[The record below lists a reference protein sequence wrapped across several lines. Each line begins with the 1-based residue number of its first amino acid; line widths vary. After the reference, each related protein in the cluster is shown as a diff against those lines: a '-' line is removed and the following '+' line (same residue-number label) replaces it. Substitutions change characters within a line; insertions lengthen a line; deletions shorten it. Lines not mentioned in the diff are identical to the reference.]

1 MPHFAFHSSVC
12 CGLHSIFLSQ
22 TQHGPTSFIWSH
34 SCQISNAIFLAKSH
48 NQYRVLSVF
57 SDVFD
62 IISYAYHLACE
73 VSTSILLFLIISR
86 AFLLIVS
93 SHWLLLNKTHSFFF
107 SSFSSPS
114 MSHLWQTHAKPTT
127 ISSQLTH
134 RQRFPSDFSPLLL
147 AEKSHLLN
155 YVFVD
160 AYM

>member
-107 SSFSSPS
+107 P
-114 MSHLWQTHAKPTT
+114 H
-127 ISSQLTH
+127 
-134 RQRFPSDFSPLLL
+134 SPLLL
-147 AEKSHLLN
+147 CFISDRHMQNQLPFLHSWPTDKGFLQISLLF
-155 YVFVD
+155 Y
-160 AYM
+160 